1 MQTVG
6 MFEAKARLS
15 ELLKSGEII
24 TVTNHRKPVARIY
37 PVIEYTPEF
46 IAELERQCKIV
57 DQAETDDD
65 DWISQQD
72 WGD

>member
-6 MFEAKARLS
+6 IFEAKAKLS
-15 ELLKSGEII
+15 ELIKSGEVI

-46 IAELERQCKIV
+46 IAELERQCKLANEA
-57 DQAETDDD
+57 DANDD